1 MFTHLHVHT
10 EFSLLDGACRVEQL
24 VLKAKELGMQ
34 SLAITDHGNMYG
46 AVDFYKACKKH
57 GIKPIIG
64 CEVYVAPRTRF
75 DKEKVLDKDYN
86 HLILLCE
93 NEKGYKN
100 LIKLVSMSFT
110 EGYYYKPRVDHDIL
124 EKYHEG
130 LVCLSACLAGE
141 IPQAL
146 LQRDYELAKS
156 TALWYRDVFGQDN
169 YFLEIQDHGLDEQK
183 IVKDGIKRLS
193 SDTGIPLIAT
203 NDVHYIEQQDSKIQ
217 QVLICIATNHILG
230 EDTGLEF
237 HSEEFYLKSE
247 DEMRELF
254 SDVPEA
260 VDNTVLVA
268 EKCSFDFEFG
278 NTKLPFYETP
288 NGMEHFEYFKKC
300 CYDGLYR
307 RYDNPPGEY
316 TDRLEY
322 ELTTI
327 DKMGYTDYYLIVADF
342 VSYAKSKDIPVGP
355 GRGSGAGSIA
365 AYCIGITDVDPM
377 KYNLLFERF
386 LNPERVSM
394 PDFDIDFCYERRQEV
409 IDYVTEKYG
418 ADHVAQIVTFGTLQT
433 RAAIRDVGRAMGM
446 PYASVDRVAKLVPNE
461 FKITIDEAV
470 KKSKELRNLMEENN
484 SINELIETARKIEGM
499 PRNTSTHAAG
509 VVITHDPV
517 STYVPLATNDGLVVT
532 QYIMT
537 TLEELGLLKMDFLG
551 LRTLTVIDYAAKE
564 AGINIDDIPI
574 DDPEVYK
581 LFARGQTEGIF
592 QFESSGMKQM
602 LINLKPTE
610 LEHLIAANSL
620 YRPGPAKQIDTFVE
634 NSHNPEKVRYST
646 PLLKPILG
654 DTFGCM
660 VYQEQVMQIF
670 RSLAGY
676 SYGRADVV
684 RRAMSKKKKDV
695 MEAERVTFIEGCKK
709 NGISEKAAN
718 DIFAQMAEFAKYAFN
733 KSHAACYAL
742 VAYRTAY
749 LKRYYPAAFMAALLT
764 SVLDSSNKVARYITE
779 CKRLGLK
786 LSVPDVNKSVKGFYA
801 NGNVINYGLLGIKN
815 LGSEFINE
823 IIKERENGEYK
834 SLFDFCS
841 RLQSGH
847 FNRRAVESLIR
858 CGALDCFGDNRRSML
873 QALPALVSNLEDY
886 RRKTMYGQVGFF
898 DLGADDNSF
907 GFEFEMPQVEEFPK
921 SELLKME
928 KEMTGLYLSGHPL
941 DKYDSVITELG
952 YARTA
957 ELLEEDGSIDAKYK
971 DGSNVT
977 ISGIVSKITSKQTR
991 NGADMAFVTIE
1002 DLFGSIEI
1010 IVFPNTFEK
1019 YKQFLVHG
1027 SVITVAGTLSVEEE
1041 KDAKILAN
1049 SIGGAPKLKD
1059 KSEKAPATEAKN
1071 SNKKRGLFLRFNS
1084 KNDENIK
1091 KAKIIASIFDG
1102 SYPLYFYYLDEKK
1115 YEFQG
1120 RENLVEVNP
1129 TMLSE
1134 LSRILGKDNVA
1145 FIE

>member
-1 MFTHLHVHT
+1 M
-10 EFSLLDGACRVEQL
+10 
-24 VLKAKELGMQ
+24 
-34 SLAITDHGNMYG
+34 
-46 AVDFYKACKKH
+46 
-57 GIKPIIG
+57 
-64 CEVYVAPRTRF
+64 
-75 DKEKVLDKDYN
+75 
-86 HLILLCE
+86 
-93 NEKGYKN
+93 
-100 LIKLVSMSFT
+100 
-110 EGYYYKPRVDHDIL
+110 
-124 EKYHEG
+124 
-130 LVCLSACLAGE
+130 CLSACLAGE

-146 LQRDYELAKS
+146 LQRDYDGAKR
-156 TALWYRDVFGQDN
+156 TALWYLDVFGKEN
-169 YFLEIQDHGLDEQK
+169 YYLEIQDHGLDEQK

-193 SDTGIPLIAT
+193 NDTGIPVVAT

-247 DEMRELF
+247 EEMRTLF
-254 SDVPEA
+254 ADVPEA
-260 VDNTVLVA
+260 VDNTSVIA
-268 EKCSFDFEFG
+268 EQCHFDFEFG

-288 NGMEHFEYFKKC
+288 NGMNHFEYFKKC
-300 CYDGLYR
+300 CYDGLYE
-307 RYDNPPGEY
+307 RYGNPPEEY
-316 TDRLEY
+316 VERLEY
-322 ELTTI
+322 ELSTVE
-327 DKMGYTDYYLIVADF
+327 KMGYTDYYLIVADF
-342 VSYAKSKDIPVGP
+342 VSYAKSKNIPVGP

-418 ADHVAQIVTFGTLQT
+418 TDHVAQIVTFGTLQT
-433 RAAIRDVGRAMGM
+433 RAAIRDVGRTMGM
-446 PYASVDRVAKLVPNE
+446 PYASVDAVAKLVPNE
-461 FKITIDEAV
+461 FKITIDDAV
-470 KKSKELRNLMEENN
+470 KKSKELRDLMAENKQV
-484 SINELIETARKIEGM
+484 NELIETARKIEGM

-551 LRTLTVIDYAAKE
+551 LRTLTVIHDASKNV
-564 AGINIDDIPI
+564 GINIDDIPI
-574 DDPEVYK
+574 DDAEVYK
-581 LFARGQTEGIF
+581 MFSRGQTEGIF

-602 LINLKPTE
+602 LMNLKPTK
-610 LEHLIAANSL
+610 LEHLVAANSL

-646 PLLKPILG
+646 PLLKPILE

-670 RSLAGY
+670 RQLAGY

-695 MEAERVTFIEGCKK
+695 MEAERVTFIEGCAK
-709 NGISEKAAN
+709 NGVDEKSAN
-718 DIFAQMAEFAKYAFN
+718 DIFDQMSDFAKYAFN
-733 KSHAACYAL
+733 KSHAACYSL

-749 LKRYYPAAFMAALLT
+749 LKRYYPAQFMAALLT
-764 SVLDSSNKVARYITE
+764 SVLDSSNKVARYIAE
-779 CKRLGLK
+779 SKRLGLK

-815 LGSEFINE
+815 LGSEFIND

-834 SLFDFCS
+834 DLFDFCS

-858 CGALDCFGDNRRSML
+858 CGALDSLGANRRAML
-873 QALPALVSNLEDY
+873 QALPALVSNLEEH

-898 DLGADDNSF
+898 DLGTDDNAF
-907 GFEFEMPQVEEFPK
+907 GFEFEMPQVDEFPK
-921 SELLKME
+921 NELLKME

-941 DKYDSVITELG
+941 DKYDDVISKLG
-952 YARTA
+952 YARTVD
-957 ELLEEDGSIDAKYK
+957 LLEDGGMNAKYH
-971 DGSNVT
+971 DGGSVS
-977 ISGIVSKITSKQTR
+977 ISGIISRITLKQTR
-991 NGADMAFVTIE
+991 NGANMAFVTIE
-1002 DLFGSIEI
+1002 DLYGSIEI
-1010 IVFPNTFEK
+1010 IVFPNTLER
-1019 YKQFLVHG
+1019 YNQFLIQS
-1027 SVITVAGTLSVEEE
+1027 SVITVSGTLSVEEE
-1041 KDAKILAN
+1041 KDAKVLAN
-1049 SIGGAPKLKD
+1049 VISGAPKLGD
-1059 KSEKAPATEAKN
+1059 KPLSNAEKKAKPN
-1071 SNKKRGLFLRFNS
+1071 HKKRGLFLRFNS
-1084 KNDENIK
+1084 KEDYNIE
-1091 KAKIIASIFDG
+1091 KAKNIVSIFDG

-1115 YEFQG
+1115 YELQNRTLF
-1120 RENLVEVNP
+1120 VEVNP
-1129 TMLSE
+1129 TMLLE
-1134 LSRILGKDNVA
+1134 LKRILGSDNVV